1 MGDKKIAL
9 VEKMVQFAEQE
20 AASGDYL
27 NAIII
32 LDKNAKELKEF
43 ISKQMVPFE
52 NASILLDKI
61 VTNRE
66 SVVTRARSSL
76 AKKAVQY

>member
-43 ISKQMVPFE
+43 ISTFKFIVISYSGIEIIFL
-52 NASILLDKI
+52 AWLLI
-61 VTNRE
+61 NIITLNNN
-66 SVVTRARSSL
+66 
-76 AKKAVQY
+76 